1 MPTSDQIVGQLATR
15 QHGHITRRQA
25 LDAGMTASAIDRR
38 LRSGRWI
45 KVHSGVYRIAGVPL
59 TWEGRAM
66 AAALSSP
73 APAVVSHACAAH
85 LWGLEGFGPPGVI
98 DITVERHEAGHPT
111 RGVRIHESLAFHL
124 IEARTRKGVPVPSPA
139 RTLLDVCAV
148 VDDDFAALRAL
159 DCIRRRSLASWHE
172 LWRCLVLHAAR
183 GRNGITRYRR
193 IMIKRAGKRV
203 PDQKIAAIVL
213 DLILDHG
220 LPEAVAEH
228 WVAPNHKRYRIDLA
242 YPELKIAIE
251 CDGKLGHLNDAAFE
265 SDPRKRNALELD
277 GWMILQF
284 TWARIRDE
292 PAAVV
297 QEIREAIALRSG

>member
-1 MPTSDQIVGQLATR
+1 MPTSDQIVGQLAAR
-15 QHGHITRRQA
+15 QHGHVTRRQA

-38 LRSGRWI
+38 VRSGRWH
-45 KVHSGVYRIAGVPL
+45 KVQAGVYRIAGVPR
-59 TWEGRAM
+59 TWEGRAL

-73 APAVVSHACAAH
+73 SPAVVSHACAAH
-85 LWGLEGFGPPGVI
+85 LWGLEGFGPPGII
-98 DITVERHEAGHPT
+98 DITVERHEGGRKT

-124 IEARTRKGVPVPSPA
+124 IEMTTRKGVPVPDIA
-139 RTLLDVCAV
+139 RVILDVCAV
-148 VDDDFAALRAL
+148 VDDDFTALRAL
-159 DCIRRRSLASWHE
+159 DCARRRSLVSWHE

-183 GRNGITRYRR
+183 GRNGIARYRR
-193 IMIKRAGKRV
+193 ILIKRSGKRV

-220 LPEAVAEH
+220 LPEPVAEH
-228 WVAPNHKRYRIDLA
+228 WVHPDGRRFRIDLA
-242 YPELKIAIE
+242 YPDLKIAIE

-265 SDPRKRNALELD
+265 SDPKKRNKLELD

-297 QEIREAIALRSG
+297 QEIRKAIALRSG